1 MKVGVMPAQVR
12 LGAQPSSVLTNL
24 PSPSPSL
31 SRPQLFLP
39 LAALLVAGAP
49 TAISAGDS
57 GECSPPSVATLR
69 RFIGANGVGDNF
81 TAIAGKACNTTTTIG
96 AVCDYEGVEPDGK
109 LSGAKLRCECSTPS
123 IMKAA
128 GPSSSPPRAQPAG
141 PSITRTGAGLSP
153 PTPTGPWTAL
163 AAGTGSGTSAAEG
176 RRGVRLVS

>member
-109 LSGAKLRCECSTPS
+109 LSGAKLRCEYQYTKHYEGSGSFVVTTQ
-123 IMKAA
+123 
-128 GPSSSPPRAQPAG
+128 G
-141 PSITRTGAGLSP
+141 
-153 PTPTGPWTAL
+153 PTGGTKHYQNGSWVVTTHTDWAL
-163 AAGTGSGTSAAEG
+163 DGSGG
-176 RRGVRLVS
+176 GYWQWYVSS